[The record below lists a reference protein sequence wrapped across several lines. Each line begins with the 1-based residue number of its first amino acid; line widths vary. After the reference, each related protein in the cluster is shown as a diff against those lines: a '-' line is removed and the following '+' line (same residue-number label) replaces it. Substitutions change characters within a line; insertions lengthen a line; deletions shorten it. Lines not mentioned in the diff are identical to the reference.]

1 MSLLGWGV
9 LVIGIWVALNVV
21 MYGILDSQKL
31 QHKA

>member
-31 QHKA
+31 QQNA

>member
-9 LVIGIWVALNVV
+9 LVIGTWVALNVV

-31 QHKA
+31 QQKA